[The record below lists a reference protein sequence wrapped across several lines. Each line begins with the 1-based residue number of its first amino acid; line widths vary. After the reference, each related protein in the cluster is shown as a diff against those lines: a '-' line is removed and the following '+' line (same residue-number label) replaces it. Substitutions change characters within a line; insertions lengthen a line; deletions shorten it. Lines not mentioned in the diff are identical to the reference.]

1 MRNDFVLYYVPTYYD
16 YEVLYKPET
25 TFVFEKANSFA
36 VVFSN
41 INNF

>member
-1 MRNDFVLYYVPTYYD
+1 MRNDFVLYYVYYD

-25 TFVFEKANSFA
+25 TFVFEKANYFA